1 MTISDFVQDFEK
13 LGIKLWN
20 DGGKLHYRA
29 PRGALTDDRK
39 EALRAR
45 KQELLTYLEA
55 DTVRIAPAP
64 ANRYEP
70 FPLTQRVRRG

>member
-1 MTISDFVQDFEK
+1 MTISDFVQEFEK

-55 DTVRIAPAP
+55 DTVRIDPDP

-70 FPLTQRVRRG
+70 FPLT